1 MNIWNRDEQPVRFY
15 RRGWYFQLSPL
26 LPAEDFA
33 QFLETVDSSLSSGT
47 TLKDSR
53 TTTAAIRDLPPVG
66 PVFLKRTNRKGFRF
80 ILRYLFRRARSFR
93 AAAATNAL
101 IRAGIETPAVLA
113 VGEHRTGLLLHAG
126 YIINEALEDA
136 RSCHGL
142 LARTD
147 SPAELLTPLT
157 GKATA
162 LLTELHRRNI
172 VHGDYK
178 LSNLYWTPT
187 GKPGTWDLDGAA
199 ILAAPSRRRMTE
211 DLYRLASSI
220 RQVLNKYH
228 PAFRITDRELCEII
242 ASGYAGPVPIS
253 AGTLC
258 ALLRRERK

>member
-1 MNIWNRDEQPVRFY
+1 MNTWNRSGQPVRFH
-15 RRGWYFQLSPL
+15 RQGWFFRLSPL

-33 QFLETVDSSLSSGT
+33 RFLETVDASLSRGT

-53 TTTAAIRDLPPVG
+53 TTTAAIRILPPVG
-66 PVFLKRTNRKGFRF
+66 PVFLKRTNSKGFRF
-80 ILRYLFRRARSFR
+80 MLRYLFRRARSFR

-126 YIINEALEDA
+126 YIINEALENA

-142 LARTD
+142 LARTE
-147 SPAELLTPLT
+147 SPAELLGPLT
-157 GKATA
+157 GKAVA

-178 LSNLYWTPT
+178 LSNIYWTPD

-199 ILAAPSRRRMTE
+199 ILSAPSRKRMTE
-211 DLYRLASSI
+211 DLYRLASSL

-228 PAFRITDRELCEII
+228 PAFRITDRELCETVV
-242 ASGYAGPVPIS
+242 SGYAGPVPVS
-253 AGTLC
+253 ADTLC
-258 ALLRRERK
+258 DLLKRERK